1 MNYTK
6 IVSWSVIVAFGGFVF
21 GFDTAVISGAE
32 QEIQNLWNL
41 SDTMIGQTV
50 AMALYGTVIGALL
63 GGFPSESLGR
73 KKTLIWIAVLYL
85 VSAIGSAIAPEV
97 YSLMFFRFI
106 GGLAVGA
113 SSVTAPMYISE
124 ISPASKRG
132 QLTALFQL
140 NIVIGI
146 LIAYLSNY
154 FIGGASHGNWRF
166 MLGIESVPA
175 ALFVFMIFLVPKS
188 PRWLILKKGCF

>member
-6 IVSWSVIVAFGGFVF
+6 IVLWSVIVAFGGFVF

-41 SDTMIGQTV
+41 SDAMIGQTV

-85 VSAIGSAIAPEV
+85 VSAIGSAVAPEV
-97 YSLMFFRFI
+97 YSLMFF
-106 GGLAVGA
+106 
-113 SSVTAPMYISE
+113 
-124 ISPASKRG
+124 
-132 QLTALFQL
+132 
-140 NIVIGI
+140 
-146 LIAYLSNY
+146 
-154 FIGGASHGNWRF
+154 
-166 MLGIESVPA
+166 
-175 ALFVFMIFLVPKS
+175 
-188 PRWLILKKGCF
+188 